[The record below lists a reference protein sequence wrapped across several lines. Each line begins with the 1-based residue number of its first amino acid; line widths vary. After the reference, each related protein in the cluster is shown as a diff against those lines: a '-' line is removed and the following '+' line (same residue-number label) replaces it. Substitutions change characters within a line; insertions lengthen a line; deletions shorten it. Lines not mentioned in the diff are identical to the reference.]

1 MREFKIGDIVR
12 YNSPKEGYVYG
23 RIDYIYDDN
32 KLFVKNISK
41 SFNSISIKPSEAE
54 CVEPEYLELK
64 YVEIEAA
71 RNRIKDVSG
80 NTLKPLRFNVPEA
93 HDLAAPR
100 YLWAKKAHPKA
111 RYNIREPMRR
121 MVPVTFG

>member
-1 MREFKIGDIVR
+1 MNLSD
-12 YNSPKEGYVYG
+12 
-23 RIDYIYDDN
+23 
-32 KLFVKNISK
+32 
-41 SFNSISIKPSEAE
+41 SISLVNDPGERKRNPAAA
-54 CVEPEYLELK
+54 
-64 YVEIEAA
+64 IEAA